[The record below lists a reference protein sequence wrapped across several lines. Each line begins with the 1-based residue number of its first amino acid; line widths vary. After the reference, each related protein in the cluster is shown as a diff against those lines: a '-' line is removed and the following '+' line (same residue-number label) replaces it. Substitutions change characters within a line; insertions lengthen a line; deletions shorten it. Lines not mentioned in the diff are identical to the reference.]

1 MTTTKVSICNVALGL
16 IGDRTISSFEE
27 GSTHAQRCRDFYDQ
41 TRRAVLR
48 DHPWS
53 CAKKRTV
60 LAPTSTH
67 PSFGFAHSFPLPRDF
82 LRIIDAGCEEFDI
95 ESRHILANTN
105 KINLVYIADNDNEET
120 WDSMLVDAMSL
131 KLASRL
137 AKPNTGSDASG
148 QSALAEYERLIKR
161 ARAINAQERPSQDMQ
176 YEQSSYL
183 QGRY

>member
-16 IGDRTISSFEE
+16 IGDRTIASFDE
-27 GSTHAQRCRDFYDQ
+27 GTAHAQRCRDFYDQ

-53 CAKKRTV
+53 CAKKRAI
-60 LAPTSTH
+60 LSPISTY
-67 PSFGFAHSFPLPRDF
+67 PSFGFAHAFPLPRDF
-82 LRIIDAGCEEFDI
+82 LRIIDAGCRDFDI

-105 KINLVYIADNDNEET
+105 QINLVYIADNDNEET

-161 ARAINAQERPSQDMQ
+161 ARAINAQERPSEDMQ
-176 YEQSSYL
+176 YEDSRYIG
-183 QGRY
+183 GRY